1 MKKPLS
7 DDDMRLFGIEE
18 QYIDQTRIIYNT
30 FYSIVIPI
38 TGFVVFYHLYLVY
51 QIC

>member
-18 QYIDQTRIIYNT
+18 QYIDQMNNIQKT
-30 FYSIVIPI
+30 FYSITIPI
-38 TGFVVFYHLYLVY
+38 TGMIVFYHLYLVY
-51 QIC
+51 ITY

>member
-1 MKKPLS
+1 MKPFS

-38 TGFVVFYHLYLVY
+38 GGIIVFYHLYLVY